1 MESSL
6 IQKLDRCLLSS
17 HPILFTGAG
26 FSLGATNGNGEAIP
40 SGNVLN
46 NSSLKFEIMAKQ
58 LYVASQR
65 VLW

>member
-26 FSLGATNGNGEAIP
+26 FSLGEM
-40 SGNVLN
+40 VMEKQYLLVMF
-46 NSSLKFEIMAKQ
+46 LKKT
-58 LYVASQR
+58 S
-65 VLW
+65 

>member
-26 FSLGATNGNGEAIP
+26 FSLGAKNGNGEAIP
-40 SGNVLN
+40 SGNVLKKN
-46 NSSLKFEIMAKQ
+46 ISIVLYLTIWSEIFF
-58 LYVASQR
+58 SQ
-65 VLW
+65 W

>member
-40 SGNVLN
+40 SGNVLKKKH
-46 NSSLKFEIMAKQ
+46 LDRIIG
-58 LYVASQR
+58 V
-65 VLW
+65 